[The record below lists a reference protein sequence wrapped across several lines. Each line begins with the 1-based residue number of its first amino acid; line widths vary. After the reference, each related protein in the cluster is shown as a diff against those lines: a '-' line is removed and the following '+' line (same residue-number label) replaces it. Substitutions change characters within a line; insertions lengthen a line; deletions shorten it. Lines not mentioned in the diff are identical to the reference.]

1 MKKVISL
8 LCAGSMMLGLAACG
22 QTTPSGGASSATGSQ
37 AEKPYAGTTLR
48 VVSMTAQVSDGIQEY
63 LSDFEDKTGIK
74 VNLELYGE
82 SELRQKTTTEF
93 LSGSS
98 TIDVFLLSPPA
109 GYGSLQQKRMDR
121 ATGHVSG

>member
-22 QTTPSGGASSATGSQ
+22 QTTPSGGASSAAGSQ

-82 SELRQKTTTEF
+82 I
-93 LSGSS
+93 G
-98 TIDVFLLSPPA
+98 
-109 GYGSLQQKRMDR
+109 R
-121 ATGHVSG
+121 ASCRERV